1 MTTKEGES
9 LNLEQSQKKETTEK
23 TKHESWII
31 KPLLIT
37 ALYAFFIL
45 SGLLEEKQ
53 YKKQYPSK
61 TGNGSSIQLRHPA
74 VSIFMVSI
82 VTSIIS
88 TIGYLMTKHNIKHN
102 EVTPFSSFD
111 RPLLG
116 IYYIVAKYSAESS
129 IQYVDFIIKVIGK
142 SCKSASS
149 KIYN

>member
-1 MTTKEGES
+1 MTTKESKS
-9 LNLEQSQKKETTEK
+9 LNIEQSLKKETSTEK
-23 TKHESWII
+23 IKHESWII

-37 ALYAFFIL
+37 ALYTFFIL

-61 TGNGSSIQLRHPA
+61 AGNGSFIKLKHPS
-74 VSIFMVSI
+74 VSIFIVSI

-102 EVTPFSSFD
+102 EVTPFTSFD
-111 RPLLG
+111 KSLLG
-116 IYYIVAKYSAESS
+116 IYYIIAKYSAESS

-149 KIYN
+149 KK